1 MDGLITSYFKKAP
14 KPPQRGSS
22 DSKKRRK
29 ASRDDTKDDDT
40 PTNALKRSK
49 LAGAS
54 PKHTPIGLP
63 TQTSGSSN
71 SKLPQPDVIT
81 ISSED
86 STENDTGLEPCQRL
100 ETKHEL
106 ATPRPQ
112 SASNPATLPRTGRK
126 PKSALRQ
133 DSIVPATPEHP
144 PPLSSTAFLTP
155 IPFRG
160 LSQTFSDDSVGSS
173 QSQEYEEFDD
183 PFQAPRKADASSSPH
198 SSKAAFGSSE
208 LDVTRG
214 QLGEVLASPKM
225 IDSSQSQY
233 MSMYG
238 PLSPFRLNKR
248 MTLLLDD
255 ELVPSSQ
262 SQENELGMS
271 QLLPLERYALLLLS
285 FLYLA
290 DSIPQNPFSAEEKLI
305 PFS

>member
-1 MDGLITSYFKKAP
+1 MSLQYPLKI
-14 KPPQRGSS
+14 PQRTIRDSSPVRDWKPSTSWQPLDHNLRPIRLPFPEQEGSPRAPYGKTPLYLRLLS
-22 DSKKRRK
+22 TLLHCHQRRSSPQYRSV
-29 ASRDDTKDDDT
+29 ACPRRSRTT
-40 PTNALKRSK
+40 RSVHRRARNMK
-49 LAGAS
+49 
-54 PKHTPIGLP
+54 
-63 TQTSGSSN
+63 N
-71 SKLPQPDVIT
+71 SMT
-81 ISSED
+81 
-86 STENDTGLEPCQRL
+86 
-100 ETKHEL
+100 
-106 ATPRPQ
+106 
-112 SASNPATLPRTGRK
+112 
-126 PKSALRQ
+126 
-133 DSIVPATPEHP
+133 
-144 PPLSSTAFLTP
+144 
-155 IPFRG
+155 PFRR
-160 LSQTFSDDSVGSS
+160 
-173 QSQEYEEFDD
+173 QER
-183 PFQAPRKADASSSPH
+183 PTPLQAHIR
-198 SSKAAFGSSE
+198 SKAAFGSSE